1 MINVNLIRKD
11 FPILDQ
17 RVNGQKLIYFDN
29 AATSQ
34 TPNQVVQSIV
44 DYYKQT
50 NSNIH
55 RGTHKLSIQATTAY
69 EETREKVQ
77 KYFNTKLPQEII
89 FTSGTTQSINIITLG
104 YTDLLTSEDEVIV
117 SEMEH
122 HSNIVPIQ
130 MLCERTGARLNV
142 IPMDEQGNL
151 IISEFDK
158 VLSEKTKLV
167 FISHVSNAL
176 GTVNPISEIIKKS
189 HCMGAKVLVDGAQGA
204 SHFEIDLQKLD
215 VDYYTVSAHK
225 MYGPTGVGVL
235 YGKEEL
241 LEKLSPWHGG
251 GEMIDEVS
259 FEKTT
264 YGKLP
269 HKFEPGTPNIAGVI
283 AFGSAIEYIN
293 NIGLKNIKAY
303 EDELLE
309 YSTVELKK
317 IEGLKI
323 YGEAKNKTSVIS
335 FNVEGIHHYDLGS
348 LLDQFGVA
356 VRIGH
361 HCAQPVMNYFKIPG
375 TVRMSFSFYNT
386 KEEINI
392 MIQALK
398 QSIKMLQ

>member
-17 RVNGQKLIYFDN
+17 RINGQKLIYFDN

-69 EETREKVQ
+69 EKTREKVQ

-398 QSIKMLQ
+398 QAIKMLQ

>member
-17 RVNGQKLIYFDN
+17 RINGQKLIYFDN

-69 EETREKVQ
+69 EKTREKVQ

-361 HCAQPVMNYFKIPG
+361 LCAQPVMNYFKIPG

-398 QSIKMLQ
+398 QAIKMLQ

>member
-69 EETREKVQ
+69 EKTREKVQ

-189 HCMGAKVLVDGAQGA
+189 HRMGAKVLVDGAQGA

-361 HCAQPVMNYFKIPG
+361 LCAQPVMNYFKIPG

-398 QSIKMLQ
+398 QAIKMLQ

>member
-69 EETREKVQ
+69 EETRGKVQ

-398 QSIKMLQ
+398 QAIKMLQ

>member
-17 RVNGQKLIYFDN
+17 RINGQKLIYFDN

-69 EETREKVQ
+69 EKTREKVQ

-361 HCAQPVMNYFKIPG
+361 LCAQPVMNYFK
-375 TVRMSFSFYNT
+375 FYNT

>member
-293 NIGLKNIKAY
+293 NIGLKKIKAY

>member
-1 MINVNLIRKD
+1 MLDINTVRKD

-17 RVNGQKLIYFDN
+17 KVNGQKLIYFDN

-34 TPNQVVQSIV
+34 TPNQVVDSIV
-44 DYYKQT
+44 DYYKRT

-55 RGTHKLSIQATTAY
+55 RGNHKLSIQATTAY
-69 EETREKVQ
+69 EDARKKLH
-77 KYFNTKLPQEII
+77 KYFNSRLPQEII

-104 YTDLLTSEDEVIV
+104 YTDLLTSKDEVIV

-130 MLCERTGARLNV
+130 MLCERTGAKLNV
-142 IPMDEQGNL
+142 IPMDNQGNL
-151 IISEFDK
+151 IMEEFDK
-158 VLSEKTKLV
+158 FLSEKTKLV
-167 FISHVSNAL
+167 FVSHVSNAL
-176 GTVNPISEIIKKS
+176 GTVNPISYIINKS
-189 HCMGAKVLVDGAQGA
+189 HDVGAKVLIDGAQGA
-204 SHFEIDLQKLD
+204 SHFEIDFQKLD
-215 VDYYTVSAHK
+215 IDYYTVSAHK
-225 MYGPTGVGVL
+225 MCGPTGVGIL

-241 LEKLSPWHGG
+241 LNKLSPWHGG

-264 YGKLP
+264 YGELP

-283 AFGSAIEYIN
+283 AFGAAIEYMD
-293 NIGLKNIKAY
+293 NIGLGNIQAH
-303 EDELLE
+303 EDELLK
-309 YSTVELKK
+309 YCTQELKE

-323 YGEAKNKTSVIS
+323 YGEAKNKIAVIS

-375 TVRMSFSFYNT
+375 TVRISFSFYNT
-386 KEEINI
+386 KEEIDL
-392 MIQALK
+392 MIKALK
-398 QSIKMLQ
+398 RAITMLQ

>member
-17 RVNGQKLIYFDN
+17 RINGQKLIYFDN

-69 EETREKVQ
+69 EKTREKVQ

-189 HCMGAKVLVDGAQGA
+189 HRMGAKVLVDGAQGA

-361 HCAQPVMNYFKIPG
+361 LCAQPVMNYFKIPG

-398 QSIKMLQ
+398 QAIKMLQ

>member
-189 HCMGAKVLVDGAQGA
+189 HRMGAKVLVDGAQGA

-361 HCAQPVMNYFKIPG
+361 LCAQPVMNYFKIPG

-398 QSIKMLQ
+398 QAIKMLQ

>member
-398 QSIKMLQ
+398 QAIKMLQ

>member
-398 QSIKMLQ
+398 KAIKMLQ

>member
-189 HCMGAKVLVDGAQGA
+189 HRMGAKVLVDGAQGA

-398 QSIKMLQ
+398 QAIKMLQ